1 MEEMLTLLGDILPT
15 LAHAYTEQML
25 MHDAPKSH
33 YGEIRH
39 RIIHTAAMIDRLRS
53 HPLSPSFK
61 LTKTIESAFR
71 PPDRRVREHGCTAS
85 GKTREIRLTPNE
97 CAFLSLLASAPG
109 QAFSTAAIG
118 LNLWPDETN
127 PDMRLRSLIKRLRN
141 KLPEA
146 QIDNLYAQGYRL
158 RADTFWRENC
168 MQLQAA
174 VTQSCHN
181 VTIKCP
187 LSPTNTEGVSLMEK
201 PTPINEA
208 IKLDKHKYIMSRTD
222 TRGVIEFGN
231 DYFFEISGYSAQE
244 LIGKPHSTIRHP
256 DMPGVIFKLMWDR
269 LKQGK
274 NIFAVVKNLAK
285 DGRYYWVTTK
295 FEIKKHPVDNSIVGY
310 MAFRQ
315 AASASTIATIEPLY
329 KDLLEIERNGGID
342 ASEKYLIGYLD
353 SKRTTY
359 DDYINEVIGNK
370 GAFKLFFTAMA
381 KLFGGK

>member
-1 MEEMLTLLGDILPT
+1 
-15 LAHAYTEQML
+15 
-25 MHDAPKSH
+25 
-33 YGEIRH
+33 
-39 RIIHTAAMIDRLRS
+39 
-53 HPLSPSFK
+53 
-61 LTKTIESAFR
+61 
-71 PPDRRVREHGCTAS
+71 
-85 GKTREIRLTPNE
+85 
-97 CAFLSLLASAPG
+97 
-109 QAFSTAAIG
+109 
-118 LNLWPDETN
+118 
-127 PDMRLRSLIKRLRN
+127 
-141 KLPEA
+141 
-146 QIDNLYAQGYRL
+146 
-158 RADTFWRENC
+158 
-168 MQLQAA
+168 
-174 VTQSCHN
+174 
-181 VTIKCP
+181 
-187 LSPTNTEGVSLMEK
+187 MEK

-208 IKLDKHKYIMSRTD
+208 VKLDKHKYIMSRTD
-222 TRGVIEFGN
+222 TRGIIEFGN

-244 LIGKPHSTIRHP
+244 LIGKPHSIIRHP

-274 NIFAVVKNLAK
+274 NIFAVVKNLSK

-315 AASASTIATIEPLY
+315 AASPSTIATIEPLY
-329 KDLLEIERNGGID
+329 KDLLEIERSGGID